1 MNDMNEYPLTFSV
14 ARNTIVYGGAH
25 TFNLAPLTRGVAYV
39 QNGFFIFMGA
49 HASGLRGIAPGI
61 SFTQK
66 AEGTLQGW
74 VSKVFEAQEIRAMAR
89 RPGDCSQLLWRPGMD
104 ARDDILKYLVPDV
117 SMINESG
124 VALSL
129 LLSRF
134 DDVAQFIQPD
144 ARNLSVF
151 SHQLRELLILAC
163 TEVETSL
170 RGVLA
175 SADPSM
181 NSESRLTTSDFYKL
195 CEPLHLREFSLE
207 LRHYPSLPK
216 LRPFLNWDK
225 TKPTKS
231 LGWYDAYNAVKH
243 DRANAIHKATLKHC
257 IEALA
262 AAVAVYCAQFCIPVQ
277 GDWMHD
283 PGFELNDWF
292 KVELVDPDPTL
303 FYIPPVKIPSGRP
316 SELWPFDGR
325 STDTWRPHAPRL

>member
-1 MNDMNEYPLTFSV
+1 MVDQPITFEI
-14 ARNTIVYGGAH
+14 RKNPIVYGGGH
-25 TFNLAPLTRGVAYV
+25 TFNAQNMTRGVAYV
-39 QNGFFIFMGA
+39 QDGFFVSMYA
-49 HASGLRGIAPGI
+49 YATGLRGISPGI
-61 SFTQK
+61 CFTQK
-66 AEGTLQGW
+66 AEGELKDW
-74 VSKVFEAQEIRAMAR
+74 VSKTFDAEHIQTMSLL
-89 RPGDCSQLLWRPGMD
+89 PGQCFKLLWRPGID
-104 ARDDILKYLVPDV
+104 SRDDIMKYLVSDSSV
-117 SMINESG
+117 ISEAG

-175 SADPSM
+175 TSKKSITH
-181 NSESRLTTSDFYKL
+181 ETRLTTNDFYRV
-195 CEPLHLREFSLE
+195 CDPLFLREYSLE

-216 LRPFLNWDK
+216 IRPFLEWDER
-225 TKPTKS
+225 KPTKS

-243 DRANAIHKATLKHC
+243 DRANALHLATMKHC

-262 AAVAVYCAQFCIPVQ
+262 AASAVYCSQYSIPMG
-277 GDWMHD
+277 GDWMHE

-292 KVELVDPDPTL
+292 KIELIDPDPAT
-303 FYIPPVKIPSGRP
+303 FYVPEVHVPPNQTHQ
-316 SELWPFDGR
+316 LWLFDGR
-325 STDTWRPHAPRL
+325 NTGSWEPSEIKI